1 MIQVLHQER
10 GPMLKRCLATLV
22 VATAG
27 LVLGACSPSEGG
39 QHVVAPVPH
48 TTPALTPITIRISL
62 AQTRVIAG
70 TSITGE
76 AVLTNTTSKS
86 ITFEG
91 CLAHGW
97 PQVGLVNS
105 KITFGGF
112 TMADLCLGTIRLSPG
127 PNRFPFD
134 VMTHYQACVESGGGS
149 PSTNMPPCTTTGAP
163 AFTTTG
169 APALP
174 AGNYTTKVIANGLP
188 PGTPTPQPI
197 SVTLLPAPG

>member
-86 ITFEG
+86 ITVEG
-91 CLAHGW
+91 CFAGGW

-105 KITFGGF
+105 NITFEP
-112 TMADLCLGTIRLSPG
+112 AIPANLCLTTIRLPPG

-134 VMTHYQACVESGGGS
+134 VVTHYQACVQSGGGS

-163 AFTTTG
+163 A
-169 APALP
+169 LP
-174 AGNYTTKVIANGLP
+174 AGNYTTKVITNGLP

-197 SVTLLPAPG
+197 SVTLLPAQG

>member
-1 MIQVLHQER
+1 MKWFRWYTER
-10 GPMLKRCLATLV
+10 GPLLKRCLATLV
-22 VATAG
+22 VATVG
-27 LVLGACSPSEGG
+27 LVIGACSPSEGG

-86 ITFEG
+86 ITVEY
-91 CLAHGW
+91 CAADGW
-97 PQVGLVNS
+97 LEVGLVNS
-105 KITFGGF
+105 KITFEP
-112 TMADLCLGTIRLSPG
+112 ANPAVACPPSIRLSPG

-134 VMTHYQACVESGGGS
+134 VVTHYQACVQSGGGS

-163 AFTTTG
+163 A
-169 APALP
+169 LP
-174 AGNYTTKVIANGLP
+174 AGNYTTKVITNGLP

-197 SVTLLPAPG
+197 SVTLLPAQG

>member
-1 MIQVLHQER
+1 MVQVLHHER
-10 GPMLKRCLATLV
+10 GPLLKRCLATLV

-86 ITFEG
+86 ITVEG
-91 CLAHGW
+91 CFADGW

-105 KITFGGF
+105 KITFGSV
-112 TMADLCLGTIRLSPG
+112 TPANLCLTTIRLPPG

-134 VMTHYQACVESGGGS
+134 VVTHYQACVQSGGGS

-174 AGNYTTKVIANGLP
+174 AGNYTTKVITNGLP

-197 SVTLLPAPG
+197 SVTLLPAQG